1 MSQQPTI
8 IVPARLESSRLKRK
22 LLYEVEG
29 KPLII
34 WTADRIRL
42 EVPEFPLFFAVDSKE
57 LADCLK
63 TFSYDVIMTN
73 KKHLSGTDRIAEA
86 NKSIRADVVINIQAD
101 EPLIHRSQIK
111 LLASSIEAGH
121 SMTTLASLF
130 VNPDDFY
137 NPNCVKVVVGK
148 NRQALYFSRSPIPY
162 VRDLK
167 GTIATD
173 WLQDNKCFKHIGI
186 YAYQAS
192 FLKSVVS
199 MNQGTLESFECLEQ
213 LRVLENG
220 ESIHVEISNE
230 QSLGID
236 TLEDIEKF
244 KLHLTS

>member
-8 IVPARLESSRLKRK
+8 IVPARLESTRLKRK

-34 WTADRIRL
+34 WTAERISS

-63 TFSYDVIMTN
+63 TFSYEVIMTN
-73 KKHLSGTDRIAEA
+73 KKHSSGTDRIAEA
-86 NKSIRADVVINIQAD
+86 NKSIKAEFVINIQAD

-111 LLASSIEAGH
+111 LLANSLEAGH
-121 SMTTLASLF
+121 SMSTLATIF

-137 NPNCVKVVVGK
+137 NPNCVKVVVGN
-148 NRQALYFSRSPIPY
+148 NRQALYFSRAPIPY

-167 GTIATD
+167 GAVATD
-173 WLQDNKCFKHIGI
+173 WLRNNKCYKHIGI
-186 YAYQAS
+186 YAYQAN
-192 FLKSVVS
+192 FLKNVVL
-199 MNQGTLESFECLEQ
+199 MNQGTLESYECLEQ

-220 ESIHVEISNE
+220 DSINVEISNE

-236 TLEDIEKF
+236 TIEDIEKF
-244 KLHLTS
+244 KLHLTG